1 MRLVGWRALVQG
13 DSLHSQRAV
22 GELTVRAVEVPQMI
36 EAVEKVAKEF
46 AAAVLD
52 FIEWAFD
59 KLLTPLG

>member
-1 MRLVGWRALVQG
+1 
-13 DSLHSQRAV
+13 
-22 GELTVRAVEVPQMI
+22 MI

-52 FIEWAFD
+52 IIEWAFD